1 MIEIVSGAVL
11 ELQWGNLTIFY
22 VQLWLFQ
29 EREKLREE
37 KRKYVEYLKQ
47 WSKPREDMECDDLK
61 VWLNLEQL
69 KLVL

>member
-1 MIEIVSGAVL
+1 ML
-11 ELQWGNLTIFY
+11 MYNYDCF
-22 VQLWLFQ
+22 FQ

-61 VWLNLEQL
+61 V
-69 KLVL
+69 

>member
-1 MIEIVSGAVL
+1 MYV
-11 ELQWGNLTIFY
+11 TIIIYNCDF
-22 VQLWLFQ
+22 FQ

-61 VWLNLEQL
+61 VWLNLEEL
-69 KLVL
+69 KTSLQSPQMD

>member
-1 MIEIVSGAVL
+1 M
-11 ELQWGNLTIFY
+11 
-22 VQLWLFQ
+22 FQ

-61 VWLNLEQL
+61 VWLNCE
-69 KLVL
+69 